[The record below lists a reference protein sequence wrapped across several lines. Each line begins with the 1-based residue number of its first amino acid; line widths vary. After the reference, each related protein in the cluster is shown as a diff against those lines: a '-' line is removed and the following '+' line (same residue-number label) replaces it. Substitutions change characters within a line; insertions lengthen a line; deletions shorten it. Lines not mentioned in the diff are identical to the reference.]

1 MRFPAT
7 AVLGLAAGALLAACT
22 SYHLDNLHGPAPA
35 PAAEILNAARQ
46 PDGRGTLALS
56 LRAPAW
62 VTVVEVVPSYSARLL
77 LSGSDSTGS
86 APEQLGAG
94 RHQLQLRPALD
105 GLVSVTEPSGPS
117 VIAQGRDVLSYDSCL
132 ERVMGTTFDQNAP
145 QRAAALDDPYQW
157 CPQRPPE
164 PTAPPKSAPARY
176 VVVVATA
183 RAPEPGALRAQ
194 LAELN
199 LRQPVDALARELGP
213 RVAASSGEGQETGWS
228 GVSREW

>member
-7 AVLGLAAGALLAACT
+7 AVLGLAA
-22 SYHLDNLHGPAPA
+22 
-35 PAAEILNAARQ
+35 
-46 PDGRGTLALS
+46 GTLALS

-77 LSGSDSTGS
+77 LSGSDST
-86 APEQLGAG
+86 
-94 RHQLQLRPALD
+94 
-105 GLVSVTEPSGPS
+105 
-117 VIAQGRDVLSYDSCL
+117 DVLSYDSCL

-164 PTAPPKSAPARY
+164 PTGPPKSAPARY

-213 RVAASSGEGQETGWS
+213 RVAASSGEVQF
-228 GVSREW
+228 